1 MAGNA
6 MVATLASSPQRG
18 DVSTKKTGNNDV
30 IKSSPQR
37 GDVSYIVVIKDIAHE
52 FSPHRGDVSFP
63 KIKFIVAP
71 VSSTQ

>member
-1 MAGNA
+1 M
-6 MVATLASSPQRG
+6 SSPQRG
-18 DVSTKKTGNNDV
+18 DVSKEIFAQGNDEE
-30 IKSSPQR
+30 SSPQR

>member
-1 MAGNA
+1 MH
-6 MVATLASSPQRG
+6 VVVLDILKSSPQRG
-18 DVSTKKTGNNDV
+18 DVSTLSQITNSA
-30 IKSSPQR
+30 IRSSPQR